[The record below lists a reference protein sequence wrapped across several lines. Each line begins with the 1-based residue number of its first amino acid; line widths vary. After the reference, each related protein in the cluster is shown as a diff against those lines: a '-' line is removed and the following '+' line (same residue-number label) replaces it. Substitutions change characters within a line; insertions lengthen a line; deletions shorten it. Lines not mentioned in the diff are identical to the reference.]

1 MKQGKNEQ
9 QEQFIELR
17 AAGHSYETIAA
28 MMDVSKTTLIAWA
41 KRLELEIQNA
51 RALRLDALFERFAV
65 AKEKR
70 VETFGKLLQNILAEL
85 DKRDLKPVK
94 TEALLALALK
104 FGDALRAEHQPLILK
119 GEDVAP
125 SLGLDTLSVVR
136 SWYG

>member
-1 MKQGKNEQ
+1 MKPGKNDQ

-17 AAGHSYETIAA
+17 AAGHSYGDIAKE
-28 MMDVSKTTLIAWA
+28 MDVSKTTLIAWA

-51 RALRLDALFERFAV
+51 RALRLDELFERFAMS
-65 AKEKR
+65 KEKR
-70 VETFGKLLQNILAEL
+70 VETFGKLLKNILAEL
-85 DKRDLKPVK
+85 DQRDLGKVK
-94 TEALLALALK
+94 TETLLALALK

-125 SLGLDTLSVVR
+125 SLGLDSLSVVR